1 MIDSSYVYVYL
12 YNRILGVRP
21 TTSPLHYDDYE
32 NFLCQIKGQKEVI
45 HLSVC
50 EWIQFLSLY
59 LTEKILIV
67 VIVQR

>member
-1 MIDSSYVYVYL
+1 MIDSLYIYVYL

-50 EWIQFLSLY
+50 KWIHFFYSLS
-59 LTEKILIV
+59 T
-67 VIVQR
+67 